1 MISAWELHQAW
12 QSAEFIVIDDAG
24 HSVSEPGIKD
34 ALIRAS
40 DRFITL

>member
-34 ALIRAS
+34 ALIKAS
-40 DRFITL
+40 VRFAAI

>member
-12 QSAEFIVIDDAG
+12 QSAELIVIDDAG

-34 ALIRAS
+34 ALIRTS
-40 DRFITL
+40 DRFIAF